1 MKVESCQDFKQG
13 CCGCCVNTHWS
24 EQRIA
29 DFLSANT
36 VAVDALIRRRGH
48 ELRVR
53 DLIQIHLRRG
63 GWRDYLF
70 AFFLVPFTFGLSAV
84 LWNKRYGSC
93 CFAGWLNQEEQRV
106 GCLIHPARLG
116 GADLR
121 KHAFPMVPTL
131 SCDREMR
138 CPMLDDP
145 TPRQMTLGWFE
156 LSRMGAKR
164 LKRGVAGSSRG

>member
-1 MKVESCQDFKQG
+1 MKVESCQDYKQG
-13 CCGCCVNTHWS
+13 CCGCCVNMQWS
-24 EQRIA
+24 EQKIA

-36 VAVDALIRRRGH
+36 AIVDALIQRRGR

-53 DLIQIHLRRG
+53 DLIHVHLRRG
-63 GWRDYLF
+63 GWHDYLF
-70 AFFLVPFTFGLSAV
+70 AFILVPLTFGLSAV
-84 LWNKRYGSC
+84 FWNRRYGSC
-93 CFAGWLNQEEQRV
+93 CFAGWLNEEEGRV

-138 CPMLDDP
+138 CPMLDNS
-145 TPRQMTLGWFE
+145 TPAHMTLGWFE
-156 LSRMGAKR
+156 ISRAGAKT
-164 LKRGVAGSSRG
+164 LKGAPRRKK